1 MTGERLDLMTSLP
14 QFGSFGKGWVRRIAA
29 NLKEMA

>member
-1 MTGERLDLMTSLP
+1 MTSLP